1 MKFCTECGHEL
12 KDTAQFCPNC
22 GAAVAGNENNPEGT
36 PVNEEAQP
44 TQQREPEAQRNA
56 SVNTDQLQAQALGYG
71 TYFKETL
78 KNPTLGFTKP
88 DWTFSLIHI
97 GIYILL
103 YALWDNRVAAG
114 EFGDYFGHIIVNI
127 IMVAIILGVLFALNR
142 TVLRGKDTFQNTTA
156 SFAGMHS
163 LQIILL
169 AVASLLGPENFLG
182 GIIFWVFLM
191 HTSNIFNLYLFK
203 NAKDRGGLDGY
214 YQVLLAYVALIIAV
228 FVLFFLILAAFV

>member
-22 GAAVAGNENNPEGT
+22 GASVSKDTNDVEQSGNTENSQNTNSQANGVP
-36 PVNEEAQP
+36 
-44 TQQREPEAQRNA
+44 
-56 SVNTDQLQAQALGYG
+56 SVNTEQLQAQALGYG

-88 DWTFSLIHI
+88 DWTFSLIQI

-103 YALWDNRVAAG
+103 YALWDNRLEGG
-114 EFGDYFGHIIVNI
+114 EFGDYFVHIIINLV
-127 IMVAIILGVLFALNR
+127 MVAVVLGVLFALSR
-142 TVLRGKDTFQNTTA
+142 TVLRGMDSFQETTS

-169 AVASLLGPENFLG
+169 ALAALLGPENLLG
-182 GIIFWVFLM
+182 VIIFWVFIM
-191 HTSNIFNLYLFK
+191 QTSNIFNLYLFK

-214 YQVLLAYVALIIAV
+214 YQVLLAYVALVVAV
-228 FVLFFLILAAFV
+228 FVLVFLILAAFVN